1 MDTDVIRQEDGID
14 AIKEQCPHFWP
25 AMRVSPISIDKT
37 EVDRNLPLNSYER
50 RVGITRRMQK

>member
-25 AMRVSPISIDKT
+25 AMRVSPIYRLIKPRSIGT
-37 EVDRNLPLNSYER
+37 SL
-50 RVGITRRMQK
+50 